1 MPSKRFK
8 VLSRQFCVTSL
19 RQMVLG
25 EQRECAVDGVAD
37 EEKMVLARC
46 YTLFQAVVEAPSTG
60 IHTAAPI
67 LLSIDLLY
75 RAMIN

>member
-46 YTLFQAVVEAPSTG
+46 YTLLQAVVEAPSTG
-60 IHTAAPI
+60 HRGAYTT
-67 LLSIDLLY
+67 
-75 RAMIN
+75 INRPAI